1 MSLDVHVFSRVPS
14 TAILVPPGLGRFAAI
29 RQGEMSQ
36 FDFAFLAVQFVS
48 SEAEA
53 NCISMGK
60 PSSALESAGKIENCL
75 MEVDAP
81 EQYDDVGPTESSISQ
96 NVLELTRFLQC
107 NAPPLRFHRTRFRHS
122 NAPPRRFH
130 RMEIHGYSDSR
141 HVKYVD
147 EKGGPLKQRPIQE
160 LRGPCTWN
168 AAN

>member
-1 MSLDVHVFSRVPS
+1 M
-14 TAILVPPGLGRFAAI
+14 I
-29 RQGEMSQ
+29 Q
-36 FDFAFLAVQFVS
+36 FDFACLAVQFVS

-53 NCISMGK
+53 NCIPMGE

-81 EQYDDVGPTESSISQ
+81 EQYDDIGPTESSISQ

-130 RMEIHGYSDSR
+130 RM
-141 HVKYVD
+141 
-147 EKGGPLKQRPIQE
+147 
-160 LRGPCTWN
+160 TWRSM
-168 AAN
+168 AIRILATSSMWTKKEGL